1 MGAAAAAVGVVG
13 GIAQTIIG
21 GKQAAKAQKAIDNY
35 QRQELTNVYEGQRI
49 STEGAEIQKDM
60 AAQATA
66 TSMAA
71 LKSGGTRALVGG
83 VGTVQAQNVAAAR
96 QIGAQLDEQQVALDR
111 LKASDEVRIQT
122 MQERREEA
130 DLAGLGQQLASGQQT
145 MMSGLS
151 NVGGA
156 LGAAGR
162 MSQMNKLAKSYGMD
176 AVDKANQFLDFD
188 ANKFAVSEGVG
199 VLS

>member
-176 AVDKANQFLDFD
+176 AVGKANQFLDFD